1 MFHLGWYKM
10 IKAVIFDMDGTLID
24 TEKYYHICWMEA
36 IRHFGYE
43 VTDEQAY
50 GLRSLGSP
58 FVQEYFRKLYGP
70 DFDYEKVHAYR
81 KQLMEPMLLEKGI
94 DLKPGA
100 KELLRYLRNKG
111 IITAIAT
118 ATDIERTEKY
128 LKQLGLY
135 AYFEKVI
142 SARMVEF
149 GKPAPDV
156 YLYACRQLG
165 LAPSECMSVEDSP
178 NGVTSACRAGCKV
191 VMVPDQTQPDE
202 KLLSMLFAKVDSLIE
217 LMDLI

>member
-1 MFHLGWYKM
+1 ME

-43 VTDEQAY
+43 VTDAQAF
-50 GLRSLGSP
+50 GLRSLGRP

-81 KQLMEPMLLEKGI
+81 KKLMEPLLQEKGI

-100 KELLRYLRNKG
+100 KEILSYLQGKG

-118 ATDIERTEKY
+118 ATDLERTEKY

-135 AYFEKVI
+135 EYFEKVI

-156 YLYACRQLG
+156 YLYACSQLG
-165 LAPSECMSVEDSP
+165 LAPSECMAVEDSP
-178 NGVTSACRAGCKV
+178 NGVTSAFRAGCKV
-191 VMVPDQTQPDE
+191 VMVPDQTQPE
-202 KLLSMLFAKVDSLIE
+202 AELLPMLYAKVDSLLGLKE
-217 LMDLI
+217 YL

>member
-1 MFHLGWYKM
+1 M

-165 LAPSECMSVEDSP
+165 LAPSECMAVEDSS

>member
-1 MFHLGWYKM
+1 M

-50 GLRSLGSP
+50 GLRSLGRP

-94 DLKPGA
+94 DLKSGA

-165 LAPSECMSVEDSP
+165 LAPSECMAVEDSP

>member
-1 MFHLGWYKM
+1 M

-165 LAPSECMSVEDSP
+165 LAPSECMAVEDSP

>member
-1 MFHLGWYKM
+1 MSHSLEYKM

-24 TEKYYHICWMEA
+24 TEKYYHVCWMEA

-50 GLRSLGSP
+50 GLRSLGRP
-58 FVQEYFRKLYGP
+58 FVQEYFRELYGP

-81 KQLMEPMLLEKGI
+81 KKLMEPLLQEKGI
-94 DLKPGA
+94 ELKPGA
-100 KELLRYLRNKG
+100 KELLTYLKDKG

-135 AYFEKVI
+135 EYFEKII
-142 SARMVEF
+142 SARMVEM

-156 YLYACRQLG
+156 YQYACSQLG
-165 LAPSECMSVEDSP
+165 LAPSECMAVEDSP
-178 NGVTSACRAGCKV
+178 NGVTSAYRAGCKV
-191 VMVPDQTQPDE
+191 VMVPDQTQPE
-202 KLLSMLFAKVDSLIE
+202 EELLPMLYAKVDSLIE
-217 LMDLI
+217 LKEYV